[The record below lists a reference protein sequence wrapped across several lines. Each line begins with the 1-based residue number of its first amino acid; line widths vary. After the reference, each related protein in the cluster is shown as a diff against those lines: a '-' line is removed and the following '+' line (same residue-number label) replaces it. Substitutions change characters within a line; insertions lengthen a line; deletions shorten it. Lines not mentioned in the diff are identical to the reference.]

1 MMRIIKHGTCTI
13 TRIFIGNGRYK
24 SSEYMEFR
32 ASFIFP
38 YLRAKK
44 AELRYLEDQFS
55 LSIMDTFKHQDNE
68 NIKSSCLQN
77 SCELVIRLQNL
88 TNKFQPLDII
98 INQKAQKFVSN

>member
-1 MMRIIKHGTCTI
+1 
-13 TRIFIGNGRYK
+13 
-24 SSEYMEFR
+24 MEFR

-44 AELRYLEDQFS
+44 VELRYLEDQFS
-55 LSIMDTFKHQDNE
+55 LSTMDTFKHQDNE
-68 NIKSSCLQN
+68 NIKSSSLQN
-77 SCELVIRLQNL
+77 SCELVIRPQNL

>member
-1 MMRIIKHGTCTI
+1 MMRIIKYGTCTI

-68 NIKSSCLQN
+68 NIKSSCPQN

-88 TNKFQPLDII
+88 TKKFQTLDII